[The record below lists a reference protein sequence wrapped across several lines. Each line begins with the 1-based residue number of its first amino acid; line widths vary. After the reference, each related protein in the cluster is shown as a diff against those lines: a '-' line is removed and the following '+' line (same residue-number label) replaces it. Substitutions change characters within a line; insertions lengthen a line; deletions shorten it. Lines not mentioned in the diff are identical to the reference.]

1 MRGSPLPRKGSRRQK
16 RGPPNPHRLRHG
28 PRWSYQFATLVYASP
43 RPTCCGP
50 KAQRDPAHPTSGFD
64 RLDAFDGTR
73 NFLFARLRKADQQ
86 GNFEVNTD
94 NIVKLD
100 APVRFPALWSRKALP
115 PEPVEAYRE
124 QPQRFPPVWG
134 FKDYDWVEW
143 TIDTNTV
150 IRRDGLRRSVAV
162 RVGDGP
168 IAEKAGPI
176 EETQQ
181 SGVILA

>member
-1 MRGSPLPRKGSRRQK
+1 MPVATAAPATPRRRQK

-28 PRWSYQFATLVYASP
+28 PRWSYQFATLVHASP

-50 KAQRDPAHPTSGFD
+50 KAQRDPAHPTSGFG

-86 GNFEVNTD
+86 GNFGVNTD

-100 APVRFPALWSRKALP
+100 APVRFPALWSRKASP

-124 QPQRFPPVWG
+124 QPQRFPPVLG
-134 FKDYDWVEW
+134 LQ
-143 TIDTNTV
+143 
-150 IRRDGLRRSVAV
+150 GLRLGRMDV
-162 RVGDGP
+162 RHQHGDPPRWPAAISRGP
-168 IAEKAGPI
+168 RR
-176 EETQQ
+176 
-181 SGVILA
+181 